1 MIICTL
7 AKIMA
12 AHKERN
18 ITDLARRTSLNRA
31 TIKALYEDSFS
42 KIDRNTIDALCKEYG
57 VTSGDLLVYVPD
69 EAQGDQPEHK

>member
-1 MIICTL
+1 
-7 AKIMA
+7 MA